1 MSHELVD
8 CDGNA
13 VAIIVR
19 TSRLLYRA
27 GLDKTTVEK
36 IIADAKSADYDHL
49 LQTCVSALDEHLE
62 D

>member
-13 VAIIVR
+13 VAIIAR

-36 IIADAKSADYDHL
+36 IIQDAKSADYDHL
-49 LQTCVSALDEHLE
+49 LQVCTSALDKHLE